1 MATIDNSSE
10 QSRVGR
16 KKRAEARE
24 RLLNGLAA
32 GACEYFQ
39 KKAWE
44 DLRNVEPRDRL
55 FFWEKFMQYL
65 APKLQTEKQETE
77 IKGSHFPCKTSIH
90 EYHFLL
96 SFTLSHDAQYGR
108 VIQNSI
114 VTHQSTRHTMT
125 TKV

>member
-1 MATIDNSSE
+1 MPTIDNSSE

-77 IKGSHFPCKTSIH
+77 IKGSVSLSVGAKLR
-90 EYHFLL
+90 LL
-96 SFTLSHDAQYGR
+96 AEEGLR
-108 VIQNSI
+108 KQNE
-114 VTHQSTRHTMT
+114 
-125 TKV
+125 